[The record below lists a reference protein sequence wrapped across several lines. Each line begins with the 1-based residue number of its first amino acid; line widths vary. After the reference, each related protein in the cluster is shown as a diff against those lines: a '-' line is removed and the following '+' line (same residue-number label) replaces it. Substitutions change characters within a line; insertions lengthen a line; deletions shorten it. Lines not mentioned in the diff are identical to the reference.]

1 MIPERILRPGPFR
14 DFIRPKKA
22 LSSCPAPY
30 LTGPAL
36 KCCRFR
42 SIAHNLVHP
51 IRRIPG
57 DAGRNA
63 PLTEPIR
70 RILKRHEIYST
81 PERSRPLV

>member
-1 MIPERILRPGPFR
+1 MIPERILRPGPIR
-14 DFIRPKKA
+14 DVIHPAKNT
-22 LSSCPAPY
+22 LSGCLAPY
-30 LTGPAL
+30 LTGPAP

-70 RILKRHEIYST
+70 RIF
-81 PERSRPLV
+81 V